1 MSTTVQI
8 VGVITALLSLF
19 LVVRGYQ
26 SHGHSL
32 NTTVK
37 MALAWA
43 VIIVAGVLIV
53 RFVAG

>member
-1 MSTTVQI
+1 MSTTAQI

-26 SHGHSL
+26 SHGHSM
-32 NTTVK
+32 NSTVK

-43 VIIVAGVLIV
+43 VIIVAWLVIV
-53 RFVAG
+53 RFFAG